1 MLDVGILVEHLAK
14 LEQSDSERG
23 ARRSARPP
31 SGVPGPAS
39 PPPAWLA

>member
-1 MLDVGILVEHLAK
+1 MLDVGLLVEHLAK

-23 ARRSARPP
+23 ARRAARPP
-31 SGVPGPAS
+31 SRVRNPAS